1 MEEIEIRNMASKD
14 CDQQGQDHRAQWE
27 RPAFRRLVTEEAKG
41 MGAFQSEGM
50 VSPGQDC
57 VPAPNHSCKM

>member
-1 MEEIEIRNMASKD
+1 
-14 CDQQGQDHRAQWE
+14 
-27 RPAFRRLVTEEAKG
+27 

-57 VPAPNHSCKM
+57 QPAPNHSCKM